1 MAQNPQTK
9 TATTAKPTTVL
20 ERIKA
25 FFKLDDAGR
34 VENFFKNEIKTMLL
48 KIRGLEMNIKSN
60 ELKLEI
66 ELAAID
72 SALEDAVQGIED
84 AYTAVKPEDVT
95 NNESMTKFSPKYWRG
110 IEEAE
115 ALVLSLHKQRE
126 AIYKYYNEAL
136 EDNKTEISILKA
148 RIAKL
153 S

>member
-1 MAQNPQTK
+1 MAQNSQTP
-9 TATTAKPTTVL
+9 AVKPTTVL

-34 VENFFKNEIKTMLL
+34 VENFFKSEIKAMLL
-48 KIRGLEMNIKSN
+48 KIRAIEMNMKSN

-66 ELAAID
+66 ELATID
-72 SALEDAVQGIED
+72 STIEDALQGIED

-95 NNESMTKFSPKYWRG
+95 NNESMTKFSPKYWKA
-110 IEEAE
+110 IEAAE
-115 ALVLSLHKQRE
+115 ATVVSLQQERE
-126 AIYKYYNEAL
+126 EIVKFYAEELK
-136 EDNKTEISILKA
+136 DNTTEIAMLKA

>member
-1 MAQNPQTK
+1 MAQNSQNQAVK
-9 TATTAKPTTVL
+9 TPTVL

-34 VENFFKNEIKTMLL
+34 VENFFKNEIKAMRLR
-48 KIRGLEMNIKSN
+48 IRAIEMNMKSN

-66 ELAAID
+66 DLATID
-72 SALEDAVQGIED
+72 SSIEDAVQGIEA

-95 NNESMTKFSPKYWRG
+95 NNEAMTKFSPKYWKA
-110 IEEAE
+110 IESAE
-115 ALVLSLHKQRE
+115 ALVAFLQKDRE
-126 AIYKYYNEAL
+126 KLVQYYEEELKSNKAEIAL
-136 EDNKTEISILKA
+136 LNA

>member
-1 MAQNPQTK
+1 MAQNSQTP
-9 TATTAKPTTVL
+9 AVKPTTVL

-34 VENFFKNEIKTMLL
+34 VENFFKNEIKAMRL
-48 KIRGLEMNIKSN
+48 KIRATEMNMKSD

-66 ELAAID
+66 DLATID
-72 SALEDAVQGIED
+72 STFEDAVQGIED

-95 NNESMTKFSPKYWRG
+95 NNESMTRFSPKYWKA
-110 IEEAE
+110 IESAE
-115 ALVLSLHKQRE
+115 ALVVSLQKERE
-126 AIYKYYNEAL
+126 AIVQSYEEELKVNKAEIAL
-136 EDNKTEISILKA
+136 LNA

>member
-34 VENFFKNEIKTMLL
+34 VENFFKNEIKAMLL

-72 SALEDAVQGIED
+72 SAIEDAVQGIED

-95 NNESMTKFSPKYWRG
+95 NNESMSKFSPKYWKG
-110 IEEAE
+110 IETAE
-115 ALVLSLHKQRE
+115 ALLVSLQKERE
-126 AIYKYYNEAL
+126 SIMKYYNEEL
-136 EDNKTEISILKA
+136 EDNKAEISILKA

>member
-1 MAQNPQTK
+1 MAQNSQNQ
-9 TATTAKPTTVL
+9 AVKPTTVL

-34 VENFFKNEIKTMLL
+34 VENFFKNEIKAMRL
-48 KIRGLEMNIKSN
+48 KIRANEMNMKSD

-66 ELAAID
+66 DLATID
-72 SALEDAVQGIED
+72 STIEDAVQGIED

-95 NNESMTKFSPKYWRG
+95 NNESMTKFSPKYWKA
-110 IEEAE
+110 IESAE
-115 ALVLSLHKQRE
+115 ALVLSLQKERE
-126 AIYKYYNEAL
+126 AIVQSYEEELKLNKAEIAL
-136 EDNKTEISILKA
+136 LNT

>member
-1 MAQNPQTK
+1 MAQNSQTP
-9 TATTAKPTTVL
+9 AVKPTTVL

-34 VENFFKNEIKTMLL
+34 VENFFKNEIKAMRL
-48 KIRGLEMNIKSN
+48 KIRATEMNMKSD

-66 ELAAID
+66 DLATIN
-72 SALEDAVQGIED
+72 STIEDAVQGIED

-95 NNESMTKFSPKYWRG
+95 NNESMTRFSPKYWKA
-110 IEEAE
+110 IESAE
-115 ALVLSLHKQRE
+115 ALVVSLQKERE
-126 AIYKYYNEAL
+126 AIVQSYEEELKLNKAEIAL
-136 EDNKTEISILKA
+136 LNA

>member
-1 MAQNPQTK
+1 MAQNSQNQPTK
-9 TATTAKPTTVL
+9 TLTVL

-34 VENFFKNEIKTMLL
+34 VENFFKNEIKAMLL
-48 KIRGLEMNIKSN
+48 KIRAIEMNMKSN

-66 ELAAID
+66 ELATID
-72 SALEDAVQGIED
+72 STIEDALQGIED

-95 NNESMTKFSPKYWRG
+95 NNESMTKFSPKYWKA
-110 IEEAE
+110 IEAAE
-115 ALVLSLHKQRE
+115 ALVLSLQQKRE
-126 AIYKYYNEAL
+126 EIIKFYAEELK
-136 EDNKTEISILKA
+136 DNTTEVAMLKA

>member
-1 MAQNPQTK
+1 MAQNSQTP
-9 TATTAKPTTVL
+9 AVKPTTVL

-34 VENFFKNEIKTMLL
+34 VENFFKNEIKAMRL
-48 KIRGLEMNIKSN
+48 KIRATEMNMKSD

-66 ELAAID
+66 DLATID
-72 SALEDAVQGIED
+72 STIEDAVQGIED

-95 NNESMTKFSPKYWRG
+95 NNESMTRFSPKYWKA
-110 IEEAE
+110 IESAE
-115 ALVLSLHKQRE
+115 ALVVSLQKERE
-126 AIYKYYNEAL
+126 AIVQSYEEELKLNKAEVAL
-136 EDNKTEISILKA
+136 LNA

>member
-1 MAQNPQTK
+1 MAQNSQTP
-9 TATTAKPTTVL
+9 AVKPTTVL

-34 VENFFKNEIKTMLL
+34 VENFFKNEIKAMRL
-48 KIRGLEMNIKSN
+48 KIRATEMNMKSD

-66 ELAAID
+66 DLATID
-72 SALEDAVQGIED
+72 STIEDAIQGIED

-95 NNESMTKFSPKYWRG
+95 NNESMTRFSPKYWKA
-110 IEEAE
+110 IESAE
-115 ALVLSLHKQRE
+115 ALVVSLQKERE
-126 AIYKYYNEAL
+126 AIVQSYEEELKLNKAEIAL
-136 EDNKTEISILKA
+136 LNA

>member
-1 MAQNPQTK
+1 MAQNSQTP
-9 TATTAKPTTVL
+9 AVKPTTVL

-34 VENFFKNEIKTMLL
+34 VENFFKNENKAMRLR
-48 KIRGLEMNIKSN
+48 IRALEMNMKSD

-66 ELAAID
+66 DLATID
-72 SALEDAVQGIED
+72 SSIEDAIQGIED

-95 NNESMTKFSPKYWRG
+95 NNEAMTKFSPKYWKA
-110 IEEAE
+110 IESAE
-115 ALVLSLHKQRE
+115 ALVASLQKERE
-126 AIYKYYNEAL
+126 KIIQYYEGELQSNKAEIAL
-136 EDNKTEISILKA
+136 LVA

>member
-1 MAQNPQTK
+1 MAQNSQSP
-9 TATTAKPTTVL
+9 AVKPTTVL

-34 VENFFKNEIKTMLL
+34 VENFFKSEIKAMML
-48 KIRGLEMNIKSN
+48 KIRAIEMNMKSN

-66 ELAAID
+66 ELATID
-72 SALEDAVQGIED
+72 STIEDALQGIED

-95 NNESMTKFSPKYWRG
+95 NNESMTKFSPKYWKA
-110 IEEAE
+110 IEVAE
-115 ALVLSLHKQRE
+115 ASVVSLQQERE
-126 AIYKYYNEAL
+126 EIIKFYADELK
-136 EDNKTEISILKA
+136 DNTTEVAMLKA

>member
-1 MAQNPQTK
+1 MAQNSQNQAVK
-9 TATTAKPTTVL
+9 TPTVL

-34 VENFFKNEIKTMLL
+34 VENFFKNENKAMRLR
-48 KIRGLEMNIKSN
+48 IRALEMNMKSD

-66 ELAAID
+66 DLATID
-72 SALEDAVQGIED
+72 SSIEDAIQGIED

-95 NNESMTKFSPKYWRG
+95 NNEAMTKFSPKYWKA
-110 IEEAE
+110 IESAE
-115 ALVLSLHKQRE
+115 ALVASLQKERE
-126 AIYKYYNEAL
+126 KIIQYYEGELQSNKAEIAL
-136 EDNKTEISILKA
+136 LVA

>member
-1 MAQNPQTK
+1 MAQNSQTP
-9 TATTAKPTTVL
+9 AVKPTTVL

-34 VENFFKNEIKTMLL
+34 VENFFKSEIKAMRL
-48 KIRGLEMNIKSN
+48 KIRATEMNMKSD

-66 ELAAID
+66 DLATID
-72 SALEDAVQGIED
+72 STIEDAVQGIED

-95 NNESMTKFSPKYWRG
+95 NNESMTKFSPKYWKA
-110 IEEAE
+110 IEAAE
-115 ALVLSLHKQRE
+115 ALVVSLQKERE
-126 AIYKYYNEAL
+126 AIVQSYEEELKVNKAEIAL
-136 EDNKTEISILKA
+136 LNT

>member
-34 VENFFKNEIKTMLL
+34 VENFFKNEIKAMRLR
-48 KIRGLEMNIKSN
+48 IRAIEMNIKSD

-72 SALEDAVQGIED
+72 SSIEDAIQGIED

-95 NNESMTKFSPKYWRG
+95 NNESMTKFSPKYWKA
-110 IEEAE
+110 IEAADWEACGQEPRVQVKREAE
-115 ALVLSLHKQRE
+115 RGSP
-126 AIYKYYNEAL
+126 
-136 EDNKTEISILKA
+136 DNAASNLWG
-148 RIAKL
+148 R
-153 S
+153 

>member
-1 MAQNPQTK
+1 MAQNSQNQAVK
-9 TATTAKPTTVL
+9 TLTVL

-34 VENFFKNEIKTMLL
+34 VENFFKNEIKAMRLR
-48 KIRGLEMNIKSN
+48 IRAIEMNMKSD

-66 ELAAID
+66 DLATID
-72 SALEDAVQGIED
+72 SSIEDAIQGIED

-95 NNESMTKFSPKYWRG
+95 NNEAMTKFSPKYWKA
-110 IEEAE
+110 IESAE
-115 ALVLSLHKQRE
+115 ALVASLQKDRE
-126 AIYKYYNEAL
+126 KIVQYYEDELKSNKAEIAL
-136 EDNKTEISILKA
+136 LVA

>member
-1 MAQNPQTK
+1 MAQNSQTP
-9 TATTAKPTTVL
+9 AVKPTTVL

-34 VENFFKNEIKTMLL
+34 VENFFKNEIKAMRL
-48 KIRGLEMNIKSN
+48 KIRATEMNMKSD

-66 ELAAID
+66 DLATID
-72 SALEDAVQGIED
+72 STIEDAVQGIED

-95 NNESMTKFSPKYWRG
+95 NNESMTRFSPKYWKA
-110 IEEAE
+110 IESAE
-115 ALVLSLHKQRE
+115 ALVVSLQKERE
-126 AIYKYYNEAL
+126 AMVQSYEEELKVNKAEIAL
-136 EDNKTEISILKA
+136 LNA

>member
-1 MAQNPQTK
+1 MAQNSQTPATK
-9 TATTAKPTTVL
+9 TLTVL

-34 VENFFKNEIKTMLL
+34 VENFFKSEIKAMRL
-48 KIRGLEMNIKSN
+48 KIRAIEMNMKSD

-66 ELAAID
+66 DLATLNSTI
-72 SALEDAVQGIED
+72 EDAIQGIED

-95 NNESMTKFSPKYWRG
+95 NNESITKFSPKYWKA
-110 IEEAE
+110 IESAE
-115 ALVLSLHKQRE
+115 ALVMDLQKERE
-126 AIYKYYNEAL
+126 KIVQYYEEELKSNKAEIAL
-136 EDNKTEISILKA
+136 LNA

>member
-34 VENFFKNEIKTMLL
+34 VENFFKNEIKAMLL

-72 SALEDAVQGIED
+72 SAIEDAVQGIED

-95 NNESMTKFSPKYWRG
+95 NNESMTKFSPKYWKT
-110 IEEAE
+110 IESAE
-115 ALVLSLHKQRE
+115 ALVLSLQRE
-126 AIYKYYNEAL
+126 RESIVNAYDEELKAS
-136 EDNKTEISILKA
+136 KAEISILKG

>member
-1 MAQNPQTK
+1 MAQNSQTPATK
-9 TATTAKPTTVL
+9 TLTVL

-34 VENFFKNEIKTMLL
+34 VENFFKSEIKAMRL
-48 KIRGLEMNIKSN
+48 KIRAIEMNMKSD

-66 ELAAID
+66 DLATLNSTI
-72 SALEDAVQGIED
+72 EDAIQGIED

-95 NNESMTKFSPKYWRG
+95 NNESMTKFSPKYWKA
-110 IEEAE
+110 IESAE
-115 ALVLSLHKQRE
+115 ALVMDLQKERE
-126 AIYKYYNEAL
+126 KIVQYYEEELKSNKAEIAL
-136 EDNKTEISILKA
+136 LNA

>member
-1 MAQNPQTK
+1 MAQNSQTP
-9 TATTAKPTTVL
+9 AVKPTTVL

-34 VENFFKNEIKTMLL
+34 VENFFKNEIKAMRL
-48 KIRGLEMNIKSN
+48 KIRATEMNIKSD

-66 ELAAID
+66 DLATIN
-72 SALEDAVQGIED
+72 STIEDAVQGIED

-95 NNESMTKFSPKYWRG
+95 NNESMTRFSPKYWKA
-110 IEEAE
+110 IESAE
-115 ALVLSLHKQRE
+115 ALVVSLQKERE
-126 AIYKYYNEAL
+126 AIVQSYEEELKLNKAEIAL
-136 EDNKTEISILKA
+136 LNA

>member
-1 MAQNPQTK
+1 MAQNSQTP
-9 TATTAKPTTVL
+9 AVKPTTVL

-34 VENFFKNEIKTMLL
+34 VENFFKSEIKAMLL
-48 KIRGLEMNIKSN
+48 KIRAIEMNMKSN

-66 ELAAID
+66 ELATID
-72 SALEDAVQGIED
+72 STIEDALQGIED

-95 NNESMTKFSPKYWRG
+95 NNESMTKFSPKYWKA
-110 IEEAE
+110 IEAAE
-115 ALVLSLHKQRE
+115 ALVVTLQKQRE
-126 AIYKYYNEAL
+126 EIIKFYAEELK
-136 EDNKTEISILKA
+136 DNTTEVAMLKA

>member
-1 MAQNPQTK
+1 MAQNSQNQEVK
-9 TATTAKPTTVL
+9 TPTVL

-34 VENFFKNEIKTMLL
+34 VENFFKNEIKAMRLR
-48 KIRGLEMNIKSN
+48 IRAIEMNMKSN

-66 ELAAID
+66 DLATID
-72 SALEDAVQGIED
+72 SSIEDAVQGIEA

-95 NNESMTKFSPKYWRG
+95 NNEAMTKFSPKYWKA
-110 IEEAE
+110 IESAE
-115 ALVLSLHKQRE
+115 ALVAFLQKDRE
-126 AIYKYYNEAL
+126 KLVQYYEEELKSNKAEIAL
-136 EDNKTEISILKA
+136 LNA

>member
-1 MAQNPQTK
+1 MAQNSQTS
-9 TATTAKPTTVL
+9 AVKPTTVL

-34 VENFFKNEIKTMLL
+34 VENFFKNEIKAMRL
-48 KIRGLEMNIKSN
+48 KIRAIEMNIKSD

-72 SALEDAVQGIED
+72 SSIEDAIQGIED

-95 NNESMTKFSPKYWRG
+95 NNESMTKFSPKYWKA
-110 IEEAE
+110 IEAAE
-115 ALVLSLHKQRE
+115 ALVLSLQQKRE
-126 AIYKYYNEAL
+126 EIIKFYAEELK
-136 EDNKTEISILKA
+136 DNTTEVAMLKA

>member
-1 MAQNPQTK
+1 MAQNSQTP
-9 TATTAKPTTVL
+9 AVKPTTVL

-34 VENFFKNEIKTMLL
+34 VENFFKNEIKAMRL
-48 KIRGLEMNIKSN
+48 KIRATEMNMKSD

-66 ELAAID
+66 DLATID
-72 SALEDAVQGIED
+72 STIEDAVQGIED

-95 NNESMTKFSPKYWRG
+95 NNESMTKFSPKYWKA
-110 IEEAE
+110 IESAE
-115 ALVLSLHKQRE
+115 ALVLSLQKERE
-126 AIYKYYNEAL
+126 AIVQSYEEELKSNKAEIAL
-136 EDNKTEISILKA
+136 LVA

>member
-1 MAQNPQTK
+1 MSTK
-9 TATTAKPTTVL
+9 NETPVAEATQKLTVL

-34 VENFFKNEIKTMLL
+34 VENFFKNEIKAMLL

-72 SALEDAVQGIED
+72 SAIEDAVQGIED

-95 NNESMTKFSPKYWRG
+95 NNESMSKFSPKYWKG
-110 IEEAE
+110 IETAE
-115 ALVLSLHKQRE
+115 ALLVSLQKERE
-126 AIYKYYNEAL
+126 AIMRYYNEEL

>member
-1 MAQNPQTK
+1 MAQNSQTP
-9 TATTAKPTTVL
+9 AVKPTTVL

-34 VENFFKNEIKTMLL
+34 VENFFKNEIKAMRL
-48 KIRGLEMNIKSN
+48 KIRATEMNMKSD

-66 ELAAID
+66 DLATID
-72 SALEDAVQGIED
+72 STIEDAVQGIED

-95 NNESMTKFSPKYWRG
+95 NNESMTRFSPKYWKA
-110 IEEAE
+110 IESAE
-115 ALVLSLHKQRE
+115 ALVVSLQKERE
-126 AIYKYYNEAL
+126 AIVQSYEEELKVNKAEIAL
-136 EDNKTEISILKA
+136 LNA

>member
-1 MAQNPQTK
+1 MEQNSQTPEV
-9 TATTAKPTTVL
+9 KPTTVL

-34 VENFFKNEIKTMLL
+34 VENFFKSEIKAMLL
-48 KIRGLEMNIKSN
+48 KIRAIEMNMKSN

-66 ELAAID
+66 ELATID
-72 SALEDAVQGIED
+72 STIEDAVQGIED

-95 NNESMTKFSPKYWRG
+95 NNESMTRFSPKYWKA
-110 IEEAE
+110 IESAE
-115 ALVLSLHKQRE
+115 ALVVSLQKERE
-126 AIYKYYNEAL
+126 AIVQSYEEELKVNKAEIAL
-136 EDNKTEISILKA
+136 LNA

>member
-25 FFKLDDAGR
+25 FFKLDDVGR
-34 VENFFKNEIKTMLL
+34 VENFFKNEIKAMRLR
-48 KIRGLEMNIKSN
+48 IRAIEMNMKSD

-66 ELAAID
+66 DLATID
-72 SALEDAVQGIED
+72 STIEDAVQGIED

-95 NNESMTKFSPKYWRG
+95 NNESMTKFSPKYWKA
-110 IEEAE
+110 IESAE
-115 ALVLSLHKQRE
+115 ALVLSLQKERE
-126 AIYKYYNEAL
+126 AIVQSYEEELKSNKAEIAL
-136 EDNKTEISILKA
+136 LVA

>member
-1 MAQNPQTK
+1 MAQNSQTP
-9 TATTAKPTTVL
+9 AVKPTTVL

-34 VENFFKNEIKTMLL
+34 VENFFKNEIKAMRL
-48 KIRGLEMNIKSN
+48 KIRATEMNMKSD

-66 ELAAID
+66 DLATID
-72 SALEDAVQGIED
+72 STIEDAVQGIED

-95 NNESMTKFSPKYWRG
+95 NNESMTRFSPKYWKA
-110 IEEAE
+110 IESAE
-115 ALVLSLHKQRE
+115 ALVLSLQKERE
-126 AIYKYYNEAL
+126 AIVQSYEEELKL
-136 EDNKTEISILKA
+136 NKAEISLLNA